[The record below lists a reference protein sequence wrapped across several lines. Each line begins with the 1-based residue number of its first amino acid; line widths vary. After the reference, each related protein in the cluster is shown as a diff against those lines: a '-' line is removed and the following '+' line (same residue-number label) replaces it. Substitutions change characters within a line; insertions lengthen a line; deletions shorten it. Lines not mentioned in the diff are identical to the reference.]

1 MHNFSDAGI
10 SDELVSK
17 LTDSYGQTIV
27 DSLEININNVYKVY
41 KSLNMMGVKKVDDLL
56 LGRADL
62 FLMNYEDFLNILE
75 KKGIDN
81 ITDLLNEDLNNVN
94 DIFFSDED

>member
-10 SDELVSK
+10 SDELVNK

-62 FLMNYEDFLNILE
+62 FLMDYEDFLNILE

-81 ITDLLNEDLNNVN
+81 IADLLNEDLNNVN